1 MTHTLISLRTLEL
14 GSSQLPNTFAELRD
28 QLRDPVLWSSLVP
41 SDAGIGSD
49 DTDSKPKAGLVRS
62 GDKGWCIKGYNLPF
76 DRNAEDTGD
85 FQSEKANF
93 ENQVGCCSQRGAW
106 SLQSI
111 PKAAWWQDVAG
122 NAKARRTVS
131 S

>member
-14 GSSQLPNTFAELRD
+14 GSSQLPNTFAKLRD
-28 QLRDPVLWSSLVP
+28 RLRNPVLWSSLVP

-76 DRNAEDTGD
+76 DRNVEDTGD

-93 ENQVGCCSQRGAW
+93 ENQVDCC
-106 SLQSI
+106 
-111 PKAAWWQDVAG
+111 
-122 NAKARRTVS
+122 
-131 S
+131 